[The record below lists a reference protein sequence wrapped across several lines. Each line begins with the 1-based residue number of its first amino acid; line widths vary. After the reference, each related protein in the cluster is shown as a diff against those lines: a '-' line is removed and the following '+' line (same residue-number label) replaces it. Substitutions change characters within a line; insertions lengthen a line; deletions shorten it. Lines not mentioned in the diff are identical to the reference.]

1 MNKIKLLFTLC
12 FFSNLIF
19 SSCKADKSYS
29 IRCNLKT
36 LSKSDREKLYEIC
49 LRPKALLDSNI
60 SDNVDNLDIN
70 TNNGDEAI
78 NRDVFNLY
86 VFVTMDFN
94 LFKSVVDFLSA
105 LDCSFEAFES
115 DDIDSES
122 TSGKGFKKINIT
134 DQELKDKQE
143 INAEILDSSKKDN

>member
-1 MNKIKLLFTLC
+1 MNKIKLLFTVC

-19 SSCKADKSYS
+19 SSWKIDKSYS
-29 IRCNLKT
+29 IRCDLKT

-49 LRPKALLDSNI
+49 LCPKASLDSNN
-60 SDNVDNLDIN
+60 SDNVENLDIN
-70 TNNGDEAI
+70 TNNDDKDT
-78 NRDVFNLY
+78 NSDVFNLY

-122 TSGKGFKKINIT
+122 TSGEGFKKINIT

-143 INAEILDSSKKDN
+143 INTDILDSSKKDN

>member
-1 MNKIKLLFTLC
+1 MNKIKLLFTVC

-19 SSCKADKSYS
+19 SSCKIDKRYS
-29 IRCNLKT
+29 IKCDLTT
-36 LSKSDREKLYEIC
+36 LSESDREKLYEIC
-49 LRPKALLDSNI
+49 LCPEALLDSNN
-60 SDNVDNLDIN
+60 SDNVDSLDIN
-70 TNNGDEAI
+70 TNNNDEHI
-78 NRDVFNLY
+78 DPTLVNLY
-86 VFVTMDFN
+86 VFSTMDFN

-122 TSGKGFKKINIT
+122 TSGEGFKKINIT

-143 INAEILDSSKKDN
+143 INTDAIDSSKKDN

>member
-19 SSCKADKSYS
+19 SSCKIDKSYS
-29 IRCNLKT
+29 IRCDLKT

-122 TSGKGFKKINIT
+122 NSGEGFKKINIT

>member
-19 SSCKADKSYS
+19 SSCKTDKSYS

-60 SDNVDNLDIN
+60 SDNVDSLDIN

-122 TSGKGFKKINIT
+122 TSGEGFKKINIT

-143 INAEILDSSKKDN
+143 INTDAIDSSKKDN